1 MGKYTSKYTGQE
13 IDDRLDAVS
22 GKQDALVSGTNIK
35 TVNGTSLLGSGNI
48 AIEVDSITNAEIE
61 ALFVEVTLISFTFGD
76 TTYQAEEGMTW
87 GEWVASEYNTDGFT
101 QTSPGIYIYGPHGE
115 EVRDALHHHLVSA
128 SDEIVANATYI
139 SGGSNL

>member
-35 TVNGTSLLGSGNI
+35 TVNGNSLLGSGNI

-61 ALFVEVTLISFTFGD
+61 ALFVEVTLISFTIDG

-87 GEWVASEYNTDGFT
+87 TEWVNSTYNTDGDYVVEGD
-101 QTSPGIYIYGPHGE
+101 S
-115 EVRDALHHHLVSA
+115 VKSSDLHYSVIDVA
-128 SDEIVANATYI
+128 PSDVIVADTTYRRVAYG
-139 SGGSNL
+139 GGSN